1 MFYKPLTNLLFI
13 PNTAGSSFDEDQ
25 PEMIDNDIYEGTT
38 SDDEEDLPVRSGGS
52 WGVAHKS
59 STALS
64 TNQVTEL
71 VENDLY
77 GTD

>member
-1 MFYKPLTNLLFI
+1 
-13 PNTAGSSFDEDQ
+13 
-25 PEMIDNDIYEGTT
+25 MIDNDIYEGTT
-38 SDDEEDLPVRSGGS
+38 SDDEEDLPVRGGGS
-52 WGVAHKS
+52 RGVTHNR
-59 STALS
+59 STASS

>member
-1 MFYKPLTNLLFI
+1 MFYKSLTNLLFI
-13 PNTAGSSFDEDQ
+13 PITAGSSFDKDQ

-38 SDDEEDLPVRSGGS
+38 SDDEDPPVRSGGS
-52 WGVAHKS
+52 RGVSHKS
-59 STALS
+59 SAASS

>member
-13 PNTAGSSFDEDQ
+13 AITAGSSFDEDQ

-38 SDDEEDLPVRSGGS
+38 SDDEEDLPVRCAGS
-52 WGVAHKS
+52 RGVTHKS
-59 STALS
+59 STASS